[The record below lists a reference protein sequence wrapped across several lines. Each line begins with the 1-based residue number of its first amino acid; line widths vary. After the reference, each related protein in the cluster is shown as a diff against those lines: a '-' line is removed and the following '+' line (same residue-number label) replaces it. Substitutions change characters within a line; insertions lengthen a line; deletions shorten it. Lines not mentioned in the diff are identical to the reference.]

1 MLLPGYVNGGGR
13 AYGYDSLACLSGLTN
28 PSDPTDWRVVAVL
41 DGDRVHQGCCRGDTW
56 RLHGLLVQH
65 SAGWR
70 EHRFR
75 RFARVAREFGYV
87 GSFNGWDGFGFAV
100 AGRRLPAAGNVGL
113 LFRYDGVQRL
123 SGLWHDH
130 QAPLARPTDS
140 LVFLESEDASGLAV
154 AGFFD
159 TWHSGSLDGLLAS
172 MMNRGQDT
180 WPLPIELFGCLTTLA
195 EHPDGNEGG
204 AARTPSVDRFIMGQ
218 ASHARGND
226 RYPTRIAGAG
236 GSQWSMAMSGPGCSS
251 MDANRQ
257 LPVSVPACATGT
269 MIRVVTDSAMTPGS
283 IAVDEMNVVAVVL
296 LSDTSIALY
305 RDDNGKG
312 VAPGRRRTVRHS
324 KHGID
329 TGAA

>member
-1 MLLPGYVNGGGR
+1 M
-13 AYGYDSLACLSGLTN
+13 
-28 PSDPTDWRVVAVL
+28 
-41 DGDRVHQGCCRGDTW
+41 
-56 RLHGLLVQH
+56 
-65 SAGWR
+65 
-70 EHRFR
+70 
-75 RFARVAREFGYV
+75 
-87 GSFNGWDGFGFAV
+87 
-100 AGRRLPAAGNVGL
+100 
-113 LFRYDGVQRL
+113 
-123 SGLWHDH
+123 
-130 QAPLARPTDS
+130 ARPTDS

-172 MMNRGQDT
+172 TMNRGQDT
-180 WPLPIELFGCLTTLA
+180 WPLPIELSGCLTTLA

-204 AARTPSVDRFIMGQ
+204 AAGTPSVDQFIMGQ

-305 RDDNGKG
+305 RDDNGRG
-312 VAPGRRRTVRHS
+312 GAGRRRTV
-324 KHGID
+324 
-329 TGAA
+329 